1 MISFESFQDL
11 EKPFVFLISVTMY
24 LNLCNIFHTLITVD
38 ILHHTKKMTDI
49 CSFPIIVSNISIKV
63 KFYLKDLMWINMFVC
78 DIFICFF

>member
-38 ILHHTKKMTDI
+38 ILHHTKKNDRYL
-49 CSFPIIVSNISIKV
+49 FIS
-63 KFYLKDLMWINMFVC
+63 YN
-78 DIFICFF
+78 CFKHFHKSKILFKSLDVD